1 MELFIFFYLTLA
13 NFITVI
19 EPHIAFPVK
28 KRTPPVSL
36 FLPLLPMNTIRCLME
51 PAFHG
56 SKAVST

>member
-1 MELFIFFYLTLA
+1 MELLFFYLTLA
-13 NFITVI
+13 NSITGI

-36 FLPLLPMNTIRCLME
+36 FLPLFPVNTIRCLME
-51 PAFHG
+51 PAFHR